1 MPTGP
6 NRRHSPAAALFCGAL
21 AVLAWGMPQAGA
33 QTQTGTE
40 PASPPA
46 AAESPAAESPAAESP
61 AGGTPAVT
69 DTQTAP
75 AQEAAQE
82 VPAEPARPASQGDEL
97 QESVQPVTTS
107 QAAFARERQ
116 PFSFY
121 ARLRAVPMGPA
132 IRTGTCTDPAFGA
145 WLRHALPE
153 GAGSA
158 ALLADIRLPG
168 AAQGQVLPLL
178 EVTVAEDPASCVTRI
193 VDQPLTPYTL
203 VAPNQGFDAGISLS
217 WNGSAV
223 PARDDG
229 LIAAA
234 EEYFSLSDGAAGL
247 IALVESDRIAS
258 AGARIDNVLER
269 GWTAS
274 ELEPVSARLGPYPQ
288 ANGDWDGHADALAF
302 QPGAAIADWREEG
315 AASGPVPALR
325 LEPEY
330 LASFFTRAGQ
340 TLTPLEILTRPV
352 DLDGNHALGPLLRGG
367 LGGLSTAGAARIDT
381 PSDMLRFCNGL
392 KGLLSRFL
400 TEQDGLLARQAVLAL
415 QMPNYLASAA
425 LRSEACLSRSEAGE
439 LAQISPDLAL
449 PDLERERLSQRDAGL
464 RARMLPITVA
474 LRNQD
479 QAAFKRL
486 LADPASFTLHVLE
499 EGAGPGD
506 RQHPGGIGS
515 AAIRQVMAASMRSG
529 CYRAPPEQGLAAIP
543 AIARL
548 PGRGATGM
556 LAQFDDAGKLT
567 GLVFAEP
574 AFLARLTGI
583 RGWPGSGCTL
593 R

>member
-1 MPTGP
+1 MPKGP
-6 NRRHSPAAALFCGAL
+6 DRCLTPAAALFCGTL
-21 AVLAWGMPQAGA
+21 AVLAWGLPQAGA
-33 QTQTGTE
+33 QTQTGSE

-46 AAESPAAESPAAESP
+46 AAETPTAETPTA
-61 AGGTPAVT
+61 GTPAAA
-69 DTQTAP
+69 DTEAAP
-75 AQEAAQE
+75 TQESAQE

-132 IRTGTCTDPAFGA
+132 IQTGTCTDPAFGA

-193 VDQPLTPYTL
+193 VDQPLTPYAL

-217 WNGSAV
+217 WSGPAV

-229 LIAAA
+229 VIAAA

-258 AGARIDNVLER
+258 AGGRIDDVLER

-274 ELEPVSARLGPYPQ
+274 ELEPVSARLGPYPR
-288 ANGDWDGHADALAF
+288 ATGDWDGHADALAF

-315 AASGPVPALR
+315 AAAGPVPALR

-330 LASFFTRAGQ
+330 LASFFTTAGR
-340 TLTPLEILTRPV
+340 TMTPLEVLTRPIG
-352 DLDGNHALGPLLRGG
+352 LDGSHALGPLLRGG

-425 LRSEACLSRSEAGE
+425 LRSEACLSRSEVRD
-439 LAQISPDLAL
+439 LAQVSPDLAL
-449 PDLERERLSQRDAGL
+449 PDLKRERLSQRDAGV

-479 QAAFKRL
+479 QAAFERL

-499 EGAGPGD
+499 EGAGPGS
-506 RQHPGGIGS
+506 GGIGS
-515 AAIRQVMAASMRSG
+515 AAIRQVMAASLRSG
-529 CYRAPPEQGLAAIP
+529 CYRAAPEQGLAAIP

-548 PGRGATGM
+548 PGKGAAGM

-583 RGWPGSGCTL
+583 RGWPTTDCAL